1 RAFCREAQLS
11 ARRRPMNTMK
21 AVRLFECG
29 GPDKLRYGDHPM
41 PDVGPTDVL
50 VKVLATSVSRWDV
63 KYRTG
68 EVHEFYGKST
78 GHHRGIHRRRAFPGQ
93 SATTHGRAPSRWG
106 KGA

>member
-1 RAFCREAQLS
+1 
-11 ARRRPMNTMK
+11 MNTTK
-21 AVRLFECG
+21 AVRLFEFG

-78 GHHRGIHRRRAFPGQ
+78 GHHGGIH
-93 SATTHGRAPSRWG
+93 GRVPSRCRCSSAATSPAKSRRW
-106 KGA
+106 AQA